1 MLESA
6 DDDPIVKSRGITT
19 AVAGVTRAQ
28 ASTGNLNNAPG
39 SSLSTSTTGSAASTA
54 VVVST
59 GNDQSAENVLYPFRI
74 RHLGTDGYT
83 LYASSAQNRKDW
95 CEKIVE
101 AKTKHAASLFAQNA
115 EPFRLRV
122 MADAAFS
129 YEGGVLRQRG
139 FLIKGTPLYR
149 AIREM
154 EKQHEA
160 SGRPGPVCRA
170 RVNCATTFQRPRG
183 QMLVAVGCDNGV
195 YTSNINN
202 PRNWQRVKFKRCL
215 LVEIS

>member
-1 MLESA
+1 MLESG

-19 AVAGVTRAQ
+19 AVAGVTRVQPGA
-28 ASTGNLNNAPG
+28 GNLSNAPG
-39 SSLSTSTTGSAASTA
+39 PSLSTSTIASSANAAAASSA
-54 VVVST
+54 
-59 GNDQSAENVLYPFRI
+59 GNDLSAENVLFPFRI
-74 RHLGTDGYT
+74 RHLGTDVYT

-129 YEGGVLRQRG
+129 YEGGGLRQRG

-154 EKQHEA
+154 EKQYEL
-160 SGRPGPVCRA
+160 SSRPGPVCRA
-170 RVNCATTFQRPRG
+170 RVNCATTFQRPPG

-202 PRNWQRVKFKRCL
+202 PRSWMRV
-215 LVEIS
+215 I